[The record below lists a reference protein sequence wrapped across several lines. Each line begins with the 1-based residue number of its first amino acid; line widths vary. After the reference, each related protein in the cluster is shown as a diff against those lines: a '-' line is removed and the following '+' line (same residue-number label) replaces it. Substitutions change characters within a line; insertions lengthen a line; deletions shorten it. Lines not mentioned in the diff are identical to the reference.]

1 MPRWARAWN
10 RGQRN
15 KGGADGA
22 TTIIVRGDRLVVP
35 VDYDLDKDRPEMA
48 VRSAGCSTNDG
59 DVVII
64 GTSSDVQ
71 RAEEGALAAPS
82 DISGM

>member
-1 MPRWARAWN
+1 ME
-10 RGQRN
+10 QRDN
-15 KGGADGA
+15 AIKAGADGA

-35 VDYDLDKDRPEMA
+35 VDYDLDKDRPEI
-48 VRSAGCSTNDG
+48 AGEIRRLFDLNDG

-71 RAEEGALAAPS
+71 RAEEGALAAAFE
-82 DISGM
+82 II